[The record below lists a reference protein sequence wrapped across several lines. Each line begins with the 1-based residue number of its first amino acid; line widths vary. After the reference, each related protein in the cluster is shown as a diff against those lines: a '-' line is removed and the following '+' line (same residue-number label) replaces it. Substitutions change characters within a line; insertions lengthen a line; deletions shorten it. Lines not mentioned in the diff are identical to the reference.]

1 MKYFGNI
8 DLQNNFIQQA
18 VMETETQF
26 PAEPVVGRLI
36 FLNKIVYICAAI
48 VGGLPIWIPLTN
60 EIDMYVHIQQTGTTT
75 WTIIHPLNS
84 TDLVVQIWDTENK
97 AVIPDEINV
106 INNTQVQ
113 VKLGMQ
119 MAGKAV
125 LMAGAISGNVRP
137 TIAFTWN
144 QTVAASSWVINH
156 GLGYDP
162 IVRVFVG
169 NVEVQPQVIT
179 HNSVNQLTIGFTDPQ
194 VGVAKLI

>member
-1 MKYFGNI
+1 
-8 DLQNNFIQQA
+8 
-18 VMETETQF
+18 
-26 PAEPVVGRLI
+26 
-36 FLNKIVYICAAI
+36 
-48 VGGLPIWIPLTN
+48 
-60 EIDMYVHIQQTGTTT
+60 
-75 WTIIHPLNS
+75 LNS